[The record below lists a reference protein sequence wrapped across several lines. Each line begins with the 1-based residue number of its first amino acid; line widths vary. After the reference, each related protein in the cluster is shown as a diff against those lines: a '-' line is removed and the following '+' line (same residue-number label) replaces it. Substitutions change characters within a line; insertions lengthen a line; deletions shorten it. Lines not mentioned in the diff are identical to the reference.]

1 MIKVVEVI
9 SDTNI
14 GGAGR
19 LLLSRI
25 KYSNKKRFKY
35 IVILPKD
42 SLLSPLLKNAGA
54 SIIEIEGCRDKSFD
68 LKVIISL
75 YKTIKFISPSIV
87 NSHACISARIASKLA
102 GVKVN
107 LCTRHCAFPIKS
119 IYLLPFVKKISG
131 FINSYLSDGVIA
143 VSNSARENLLQL
155 GINDKKIKVIINGAE
170 KLSAL
175 PTEEKKKIK
184 AGLKIPA
191 ESIVVS
197 IFARLESYKDHKTFL
212 CASNVLKNNENIHF
226 LVVGMG
232 SLGKSLREYAQKIG
246 VKENVRFL
254 GFVDDVS
261 NIMNITDINVNC
273 SIGTETSCLALSEG
287 MSLGIPAIA
296 SDYSGKKYIVKNK
309 VNGLIFSQKNHIA
322 LAKSILLLVND
333 KKLYSYLSQNAKNRF
348 INELNAER
356 MTLETERY
364 YLSMLKKKKSS
375 IYLNKRS

>member
-54 SIIEIEGCRDKSFD
+54 NIIEIEGCRDKSFD

-107 LCTRHCAFPIKS
+107 LSTRHCAFPIKS
-119 IYLLPFVKKISG
+119 IYLLPFAKRISG
-131 FINSYLSDGVIA
+131 YINSYLSDGVIA

-212 CASNVLKNNENIHF
+212 RASNVLKNNENIYF
-226 LVVGMG
+226 LVVGTG
-232 SLGKSLREYAQKIG
+232 SLDKSLREYAQKIG

-296 SDYSGKKYIVKNK
+296 SDYSGNKYIVKNK
-309 VNGLIFSQKNHIA
+309 VNGLIFSQKDHIA

-364 YLSMLKKKKSS
+364 YLSMLKKKKLS